1 MATKTA
7 TRKPSATTIASWR
20 EAVLED
26 PQGEY
31 AIYAR
36 ERLEK
41 AGEDTSDL
49 PAFDETKPIVS
60 YGPGQTGQRPVVAT
74 YAPGAKIPETITAAD
89 VARGGSQGD
98 TRTAKP
104 EPKPTPG
111 ELRFIE
117 RLLAERELIEV
128 IGGVN
133 LNKVLIE
140 KYHAG
145 TISKRQAR
153 ELGDWLKR
161 CPYKGQQATAE
172 RPATPRQLEN
182 VVREG
187 ARRQVAGS
195 GAERV
200 AEIVR
205 KATANEP
212 VSFNDASFAL
222 DVLFASKFAPR
233 DRRPAQD
240 QEIEEGF
247 YARTETVDGQAKRVF
262 YKVQIAHHGS
272 GRPYAKRLEVW
283 DEGERD
289 ASGKV
294 VSPADVSWEI
304 ARGVVFQLKPEQKLS
319 LEEAA
324 AFGQLYGVCC
334 CCATVLTDER
344 SIAEGI
350 GPICKNKL

>member
-7 TRKPSATTIASWR
+7 TRKPSAATLASWR
-20 EAVLED
+20 EAVMED

-36 ERLEK
+36 ERLEQ
-41 AGEDTSDL
+41 AGCDTSDL
-49 PAFDETKPIVS
+49 PEFDSAKPVVS

-74 YAPGAKIPETITAAD
+74 YAPGTKIPETITAAD
-89 VARGGSQGD
+89 VARGGTGGD
-98 TRTAKP
+98 TRTAKA

-111 ELRFIE
+111 ELGFIK

-140 KYHAG
+140 KYRAG

-161 CPYKGQQATAE
+161 CPYKGQASAV
-172 RPATPRQLEN
+172 RPATPKQREN

-205 KATANEP
+205 AATEGEP
-212 VSFNDASFAL
+212 VSFDDASFAL

-233 DRRPAQD
+233 DRRPASD
-240 QEIEEGF
+240 QVAEEGF
-247 YARTETVDGQAKRVF
+247 YARTETVDGQTKRVF
-262 YKVQIAHHGS
+262 YKVQVAHHGS

-294 VSPADVSWEI
+294 ISPADVSWEI

-334 CCATVLTDER
+334 CCATILTDER

>member
-1 MATKTA
+1 MAKTA
-7 TRKPSATTIASWR
+7 TRKPSAATVASWR
-20 EAVLED
+20 EAIVED

-31 AIYAR
+31 AVYAR
-36 ERLEK
+36 EQLEK
-41 AGEDTSDL
+41 AGQDISDL
-49 PAFDETKPIVS
+49 PAYDPTKPIVS

-74 YAPGAKIPETITAAD
+74 YAPGTKVPEIITAAD
-89 VARGGSQGD
+89 VARGGGSGD
-98 TRTAKP
+98 TRKARP
-104 EPKPTPG
+104 EPQPTPG

-161 CPYKGQQATAE
+161 CPYKGQRQVAGAAPV

-195 GAERV
+195 GAARV

-212 VSFNDASFAL
+212 VSFDDASFAL

-233 DRRPAQD
+233 DRQQATKAPA
-240 QEIEEGF
+240 EEGF
-247 YARTETVDGQAKRVF
+247 YARTENGKRVF

-272 GRPYAKRLEVW
+272 GRAYAKRLEVW
-283 DEGERD
+283 EDAQRD
-289 ASGKV
+289 ANGRV
-294 VSPADVSWEI
+294 VEAADVSWEL
-304 ARGVVFQLKPEQKLS
+304 ARGVVHELTADQKLS

-334 CCATVLTDER
+334 CCAAILTDEK
-344 SIAEGI
+344 SIAAGI
-350 GPICKNKL
+350 GPICATKL